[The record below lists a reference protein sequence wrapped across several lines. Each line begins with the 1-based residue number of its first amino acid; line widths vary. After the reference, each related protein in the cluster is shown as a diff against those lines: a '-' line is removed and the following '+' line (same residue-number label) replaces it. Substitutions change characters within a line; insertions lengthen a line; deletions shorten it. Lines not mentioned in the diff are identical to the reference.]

1 MKTSFDVIDI
11 LFPVMNTGSVTSL
24 IDGNVY
30 RNRKPLNS
38 EAQDIVIVPQPVT
51 GSGEKDVQTGSM
63 LINIFCKDLP
73 NGLPDMSHLKTVTAA
88 VIAVLEAYTTA
99 SGTYFA
105 FEIVSEHTAS
115 DRDRPMMTCTSLT
128 LNYVIER

>member
-51 GSGEKDVQTGSM
+51 GGVEKDVQTGSV
-63 LINIFCKDLP
+63 LINIFCKDLL

-88 VIAVLEAYTTA
+88 VIAVLEAYTTT

-105 FEIVSEHTAS
+105 FEIVSEYTAS
-115 DRDRPMMTCTSLT
+115 DRDRPLMTCTSLT

>member
-11 LFPVMNTGSVTSL
+11 LFPIINTASVTSL

-51 GSGEKDVQTGSM
+51 NS
-63 LINIFCKDLP
+63 
-73 NGLPDMSHLKTVTAA
+73 
-88 VIAVLEAYTTA
+88 
-99 SGTYFA
+99 
-105 FEIVSEHTAS
+105 
-115 DRDRPMMTCTSLT
+115 
-128 LNYVIER
+128 